1 MNAFVK
7 ILLTPFV
14 ILLGLL
20 CGIFSAIYTPIEYT
34 VDFWNDTL

>member
-14 ILLGLL
+14 FAFGLL
-20 CGIFSAIYTPIEYT
+20 CGTFLNVYTPFEYT